1 LLIEHHNRG
10 IKIIDIRKARIR
22 DRKMT
27 YNWLYYSDF
36 SDYLND
42 LGGISKEAIP
52 SYEYYKKEEY
62 MDFYFDDSQPDKGR
76 AYIIVC
82 KKNGK
87 IEDIGIISYTSFHL
101 LDKITEFDIWLK
113 KLSLTGQGYGTKAL
127 LRLVETVR
135 DLGYEK
141 VIIRPSKHNKRAI
154 KSYQK
159 AGFIQEELEPKNY
172 YLSEYLPK
180 YSDGDY
186 ESGGD
191 VFMVLKL

>member
-1 LLIEHHNRG
+1 
-10 IKIIDIRKARIR
+10 
-22 DRKMT
+22 MT

-87 IEDIGIISYTSFHL
+87 LRILGLYPTHRFIYLI
-101 LDKITEFDIWLK
+101 KITEFDIWLK
-113 KLSLTGQGYGTKAL
+113 TQF
-127 LRLVETVR
+127 
-135 DLGYEK
+135 
-141 VIIRPSKHNKRAI
+141 N
-154 KSYQK
+154 
-159 AGFIQEELEPKNY
+159 
-172 YLSEYLPK
+172 
-180 YSDGDY
+180 
-186 ESGGD
+186 
-191 VFMVLKL
+191 

>member
-1 LLIEHHNRG
+1 
-10 IKIIDIRKARIR
+10 
-22 DRKMT
+22 
-27 YNWLYYSDF
+27 
-36 SDYLND
+36 
-42 LGGISKEAIP
+42 
-52 SYEYYKKEEY
+52 
-62 MDFYFDDSQPDKGR
+62 
-76 AYIIVC
+76 
-82 KKNGK
+82 
-87 IEDIGIISYTSFHL
+87 
-101 LDKITEFDIWLK
+101 
-113 KLSLTGQGYGTKAL
+113 YGTKAL